1 MVSSGSASARGP
13 ELPASGHVTLSL
25 GRLTE
30 RPLSETGPLAPPR
43 QDRFAPRR
51 WPLYRSPRRRIE
63 SLSMSRRAETSS
75 PLTASPGR
83 RSQTDAPTVTAL
95 LRAWHEGDASALEDL
110 MPLLYDDLRRVA
122 RAHLRQERASHSLQ
136 ATALVHEVYLRL
148 AKGGRFT
155 ADSRTQ
161 FLALAAHL
169 IRQILVD
176 HARRRGSTKR
186 GGLTTFVGLDDEA
199 ATVHPPAV
207 DILALDAALEEL
219 GGFDPRQRDL
229 VELRYFGGLTIAEA
243 AVALQVSTAT
253 VEREWAVARAWLYQ
267 RLRG

>member
-1 MVSSGSASARGP
+1 
-13 ELPASGHVTLSL
+13 
-25 GRLTE
+25 
-30 RPLSETGPLAPPR
+30 
-43 QDRFAPRR
+43 
-51 WPLYRSPRRRIE
+51 
-63 SLSMSRRAETSS
+63 MSRRAETSS